1 MPREGG
7 RHANFMT
14 PVNPR
19 HSQQQHVGPPPPNGH
34 MVNSF
39 HARSNLQPRRLIV
52 TVPRGVRPGT
62 KFVVVALGERHI
74 VTCPPGVSPGMKVQ
88 IFV

>member
-1 MPREGG
+1 M
-7 RHANFMT
+7 A
-14 PVNPR
+14 PVNPQYA
-19 HSQQQHVGPPPPNGH
+19 QQQHFAPPANRH
-34 MVNSF
+34 MVNSSNQV
-39 HARSNLQPRRLIV
+39 ARSNLQPRRLIV

-62 KFVVVALGERHI
+62 KFVVVALGERHV

>member
-1 MPREGG
+1 MAASLLLPLGG
-7 RHANFMT
+7 LLWLLLLWLLRAAA
-14 PVNPR
+14 R
-19 HSQQQHVGPPPPNGH
+19 RR
-34 MVNSF
+34 NSSNQV
-39 HARSNLQPRRLIV
+39 ARSNLQPRRLIV

-62 KFVVVALGERHI
+62 KFVVVALGERHV